1 MNPSGWTLIIAAVVA
16 VGGIIGT
23 ITSRIGKRGD
33 QELET
38 VRDQFARL
46 IAEVDYWKSTA
57 TEGRGEWEGRW
68 HRQMARCRNVTD
80 ALVVA
85 LVQLLP
91 DASTEDREL
100 AERALQDLRE
110 HNDADH

>member
-1 MNPSGWTLIIAAVVA
+1 VNPGGWTLIIAAVVA
-16 VGGIIGT
+16 AGGIIGT

-46 IAEVDYWKSTA
+46 IAEVDYWKATA

-68 HRQMARCRNVTD
+68 DRQMVRCRKVTD

-85 LVQLLP
+85 LAQLLRG
-91 DASTEDREL
+91 ASAEDREA